1 MNNLFQTAKDNCW
14 TIGEFK
20 RRIQEQSSLKSDNSE
35 FLDRQHKR
43 GDNFRESARLLNIQN
58 KHTGLIQT
66 TSIDTDSYNLTKLQ
80 GGNQKCQH

>member
-58 KHTGLIQT
+58 RHTGLTQF
-66 TSIDTDSYNLTKLQ
+66 TSIDTDSYNRKVFKL
-80 GGNQKCQH
+80 GEVK